1 MRVFGI
7 SLFITAAALV
17 IYFGLDLRGVG
28 AWALDTQRVFQN
40 QMAGAVR
47 ALQAGDTG
55 AYIALLAGAGAYGFV
70 HAVGPGHGK
79 FLIGGVGLGTSV
91 RVSHLMALALV
102 SSVMQAL
109 WAIVLVYGGLSL
121 FASSLGRMTGLAE
134 DVFAPISYLAV
145 GAVGCI
151 LMWRG
156 VRALPDRSEQERGHS
171 HTHTHTHTHSCG
183 HSDAAP
189 CGCAHGP
196 TPEEVAKVG
205 SLRDA
210 LFLVGSIAIRPCTG
224 AIFLLIIA
232 WQMDILLAGALAVIV
247 MGIGTAGLTSLV
259 AASSVAARSV
269 TFAYAGGLGTTTQ
282 VMPALQIFAGGL
294 IMWMSFILLRVAI

>member
-7 SLFITAAALV
+7 SIFITATALV
-17 IYFGLDLRGVG
+17 IYFGLDLGSVG
-28 AWALDTQRVFQN
+28 AWAVDTQRMFQN

-55 AYIALLAGAGAYGFV
+55 AYAALLAGAGAYGFV
-70 HAVGPGHGK
+70 HALGPGHGK
-79 FLIGGVGLGTSV
+79 FLIGGVGLGTTV
-91 RVSHLMALALV
+91 RVSNLLALALV

-145 GAVGCI
+145 GAVGAI

-156 VRALPDRSEQERGHS
+156 VRELPFLSKQDGGHS
-171 HTHTHTHTHSCG
+171 HNHSCG
-183 HSDAAP
+183 QDQSDAAT
-189 CGCAHGP
+189 CGCAHAP
-196 TPEEVAKVG
+196 TPEEVAKVA

-210 LFLVGSIAIRPCTG
+210 IVLVVSIAIRPCTG
-224 AIFLLIIA
+224 AMFLLIIA
-232 WQMDILLAGALAVIV
+232 WQMDILLAGAVAVIV

-259 AASSVAARSV
+259 AVSSIAARSV

-282 VMPALQIFAGGL
+282 ALPALQIFAGGL
-294 IMWMSFILLRVAI
+294 IMWISFILLRVAV